1 MSKNVWDFNFF
12 LITNLLSALKLQ
24 DVKRIFKYFDK
35 HHANLYAKPNHSTHF
50 QFHKGHGFDISSLSL
65 AVFWYFVHFVFE
77 ESHLYDVKM
86 SLYINFS
93 YTTQLDV
100 YECIS
105 FSNVLSTAA
114 GLSFYVCFHNGIDVR
129 MECINWWN
137 LSDRNSTIEFPINI
151 LYIFQ

>member
-1 MSKNVWDFNFF
+1 
-12 LITNLLSALKLQ
+12 
-24 DVKRIFKYFDK
+24 
-35 HHANLYAKPNHSTHF
+35 
-50 QFHKGHGFDISSLSL
+50 
-65 AVFWYFVHFVFE
+65 
-77 ESHLYDVKM
+77 M

-114 GLSFYVCFHNGIDVR
+114 GLSFYVCFHNGIEVR

-137 LSDRNSTIEFPINI
+137 LSDRNSISDFPINQYFVYFSI
-151 LYIFQ
+151 NKNMNEKGTFTSIDIFTWAALFLNRWKLNFLWKTKTRFTISLAESFRFLFLRITRGYRIIKYDIGKSG